1 VRFVSV
7 GRGATFLTG
16 IAVLAGVLVVVVAL
30 WPVLVPL
37 TQRTTLADTARWT
50 GAGIPVPEVAHRCT
64 PQPTVA
70 QSTVAQSMVAQSTVA
85 DSGRW
90 CLPRGVSSATLAH
103 WYDDVLPAGRDAGDL
118 RWCVQTWQS
127 DGGRRSLWSSGD
139 ALVGYVLPPEDIR
152 LHVPTV
158 AVNVVVLPGS
168 ACPSATRAD
177 REHR

>member
-37 TQRTTLADTARWT
+37 TQRTTLAGTARWT
-50 GAGIPVPEVAHRCT
+50 GVGIPVPEVAHRCT
-64 PQPTVA
+64 S
-70 QSTVAQSMVAQSTVA
+70 QSTVAQSTVA

-90 CLPRGVSSATLAH
+90 CLPRGVSAATLAH

-158 AVNVVVLPGS
+158 AVDVVVLPGS

>member
-50 GAGIPVPEVAHRCT
+50 GVGIPVPEVAHRCT
-64 PQPTVA
+64 PL
-70 QSTVAQSMVAQSTVA
+70 STVAQSTVA

-90 CLPRGVSSATLAH
+90 CLPRGVSAATLAH

>member
-37 TQRTTLADTARWT
+37 TQRTTLAGTARWT
-50 GAGIPVPEVAHRCT
+50 GVGIPVPEVAHRCT
-64 PQPTVA
+64 PQ
-70 QSTVAQSMVAQSTVA
+70 STVAQSTVA

-90 CLPRGVSSATLAH
+90 CLPRSVSAATLAH

-127 DGGRRSLWSSGD
+127 DGSRRSLWSSGD
-139 ALVGYVLPPEDIR
+139 ALVGYVLPPEDLR

-177 REHR
+177 REYR

>member
-37 TQRTTLADTARWT
+37 TQRTTLAGTARWT
-50 GAGIPVPEVAHRCT
+50 GVGIPVPEVAHRCT
-64 PQPTVA
+64 PQSTVA
-70 QSTVAQSMVAQSTVA
+70 QSTVA
-85 DSGRW
+85 DWGRW
-90 CLPRGVSSATLAH
+90 CLPRGVSAATLAH

-168 ACPSATRAD
+168 ACPSAARAD

>member
-37 TQRTTLADTARWT
+37 TQRTTLAGTARWT
-50 GAGIPVPEVAHRCT
+50 GVGIPVPEVAHRCT
-64 PQPTVA
+64 PQ
-70 QSTVAQSMVAQSTVA
+70 STVAQSTVA

-90 CLPRGVSSATLAH
+90 CLPRGVSAATLAH

-118 RWCVQTWQS
+118 RWCVQKWQS

-152 LHVPTV
+152 LHVPIV